1 MEIMLV
7 DLLTTLPQNI
17 ISAYYMA
24 KFIDAKHFRR
34 TVALLA
40 AASFLAYAFT
50 GYVLPPN
57 TPLRPILVYG
67 LQLIVIFCCRQVPM
81 PRCLIFYTACMAGM
95 TVTELPMGLSLLHFY
110 PDYVNLY
117 SVDPAFLLLW
127 KLSYLPLLTACYML
141 VSFLLRKIYR
151 MEQSRDTLR
160 FLPFLLVQLVLLML
174 PLTMVQN
181 AMGHY
186 KSLIPV
192 MLLYS
197 LAHLMLD
204 VFLVGI
210 FNRMGKAHAVIQR
223 QQEAQAMLE
232 TQTEYYQQMQDS
244 TRILRQLRHDVKNQL
259 TTLSIL
265 LEQEDYETAQQQLSA
280 MEKSFQKAQ
289 WSQDTGNAMVDAV
302 LVSKKLTCG
311 EAGIRLLCQGALPG
325 DLGQQEVRLCSLI
338 SRLLDQAIAACGTLP
353 MDATPEI
360 RCSIS
365 ADPGLRLCCR
375 YPAGPADAP
384 LTEQL
389 KTRLEPE
396 DQITMETAGDTCT
409 VTMALAGAPSTL

>member
-1 MEIMLV
+1 MIRYVLELIQESWF
-7 DLLTTLPQNI
+7 TFEKKYEI
-17 ISAYYMA
+17 ISSAEKKRGYWNGNHA
-24 KFIDAKHFRR
+24 GGSADHPAAETHFGLLHGKFIDAKHFRR

-67 LQLIVIFCCRQVPM
+67 LQLIVIFCCRQVSM

-244 TRILRQLRHDVKNQL
+244 TRDPSSVAPRC
-259 TTLSIL
+259 
-265 LEQEDYETAQQQLSA
+265 
-280 MEKSFQKAQ
+280 QK
-289 WSQDTGNAMVDAV
+289 
-302 LVSKKLTCG
+302 
-311 EAGIRLLCQGALPG
+311 
-325 DLGQQEVRLCSLI
+325 
-338 SRLLDQAIAACGTLP
+338 
-353 MDATPEI
+353 
-360 RCSIS
+360 S
-365 ADPGLRLCCR
+365 ADHP
-375 YPAGPADAP
+375 
-384 LTEQL
+384 
-389 KTRLEPE
+389 
-396 DQITMETAGDTCT
+396 
-409 VTMALAGAPSTL
+409 VHSAGAGGL